1 MLQLRGVTYNWK
13 DKNEYSSATQIG
25 LIAQEVK
32 KIIPE
37 LVDQDQQGLYT
48 VQYSHLVPLLVE
60 AIKELNTLLG
70 QTQQNVLNL
79 EDKVAENKEE
89 IQQLN
94 QVLLDI
100 YGYLGIAPNENVKK
114 DISKK

>member
-1 MLQLRGVTYNWK
+1 M
-13 DKNEYSSATQIG
+13 KN
-25 LIAQEVK
+25 
-32 KIIPE
+32 IIPE
-37 LVDQDQQGLYT
+37 LVDQDQEGFYS

-60 AIKELNTLLG
+60 AIKELNSLLD
-70 QTQQNVLNL
+70 QTQNNVHNL
-79 EDKVAENKEE
+79 EEKVANNQDE

-100 YGYLGIAPNENVKK
+100 YGHLGIAPNKNVKK